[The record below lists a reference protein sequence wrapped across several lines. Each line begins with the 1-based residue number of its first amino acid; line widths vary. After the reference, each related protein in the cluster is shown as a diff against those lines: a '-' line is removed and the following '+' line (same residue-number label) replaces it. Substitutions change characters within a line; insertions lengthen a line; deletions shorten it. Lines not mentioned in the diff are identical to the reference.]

1 MRKYVSLKKSGSAVL
16 LFFSLMMFLT
26 GISYGQQPETA
37 RQSLAILPFSAT
49 GLSSETIQTLESLLR
64 QELAQSNHFTL
75 IPEEQTYQATGE
87 KTCSEIEC
95 AVEIGKKLSAQKVVL
110 GNLSQLGSKI
120 IFHYLLI
127 DVASAQSVLS
137 DNVSSMQLENMD
149 VVMKRVASS
158 IVTGQ
163 AINQTAK
170 VDNIMEAETATP
182 RRRAARKYWGIN
194 FGYLYPTEGYDD
206 VDKSFTLDLRIG
218 YEINQVTVGT
228 HFAARKGFATNV
240 YSSYLFTKTDICPYL
255 GGAFGFHWVSHED
268 FLNYDNNKSGDGFE
282 VTVNGGLRIFRTY
295 NFQVLLNLDY
305 IITFNDYNDKA
316 VVFTIGLLR

>member
-1 MRKYVSLKKSGSAVL
+1 MRKNLSIKKSGLTIFVL
-16 LFFSLMMFLT
+16 FSLLLVFAS
-26 GISYGQQPETA
+26 ISYGQQPENA
-37 RQSLAILPFSAT
+37 IQSLAILPFSAI
-49 GLSSETIQTLESLLR
+49 GLCCVTIQTLESLLR

-87 KTCSEIEC
+87 KACSEIAC
-95 AVEIGKKLSAQKVVL
+95 AVETGKKLSAQKVVM
-110 GNLSQLGSKI
+110 GNLSHLGSKI
-120 IFHYLLI
+120 IFHYMLI
-127 DVASAQSVLS
+127 DIASGQSVLS
-137 DNVSSMQLENMD
+137 YNVSSRQVEDMD
-149 VVMKRVASS
+149 VVMKRVAAS
-158 IVTGQ
+158 IVTGH

-170 VDNIMEAETATP
+170 VDNIMEAETITP

-228 HFAARKGFATNV
+228 HFAARKGFAANV
-240 YSSYLFTKTDICPYL
+240 YSSYLFTKADVCPYL

-268 FLNYDNNKSGDGFE
+268 FLYYDNNKSGDGFE
-282 VTVNGGLRIFRTY
+282 VTANGGLRIFRTY
-295 NFQVLLNLDY
+295 NFQVLFNLDY

>member
-1 MRKYVSLKKSGSAVL
+1 
-16 LFFSLMMFLT
+16 
-26 GISYGQQPETA
+26 
-37 RQSLAILPFSAT
+37 
-49 GLSSETIQTLESLLR
+49 
-64 QELAQSNHFTL
+64 
-75 IPEEQTYQATGE
+75 
-87 KTCSEIEC
+87 
-95 AVEIGKKLSAQKVVL
+95 
-110 GNLSQLGSKI
+110 
-120 IFHYLLI
+120 
-127 DVASAQSVLS
+127 
-137 DNVSSMQLENMD
+137 MQLEDMD

-194 FGYLYPTEGYDD
+194 FGYLYPTQGYDD
-206 VDKSFTLDLRIG
+206 EDKSFTLDLRIG

-240 YSSYLFTKTDICPYL
+240 YSSYLFTKTDVCPYL

-282 VTVNGGLRIFRTY
+282 VTANGGLRIFRTY